1 MKHKRTESHS
11 PVTAPAARR
20 WKQAKTLAVFLAA
33 STFAV
38 SGCGGNSSKNVTPPA
53 TGSPVII
60 GTQPNSLP
68 AAPAQ
73 SKSNRYAG
81 IDMVGGGAINWQW
94 DISQAN
100 NTYNYQEE
108 QGVGG
113 ATTASGGTISSF
125 GDFEYLTDTTAITP
139 GLAGLNA
146 EIPSGV
152 SLFEESYGSFPQN
165 SLAVGVMQ
173 QQAGCLAPDGMVNF
187 NFVVSPNAS
196 NYLPNTDA
204 LYGSATLAFASD
216 TFTFSGITQSAGAG
230 KDATTSIIPF
240 ANSYCV
246 QALSGYGIQSTG
258 SSVSGFRETVL
269 TYVGDTGTLVG
280 AVNYSNL
287 SGTATGATTWAG
299 FIEPGSPIDLSSVTS
314 ASYKGFNRTP
324 SYPDPVYFGSKS
336 PWITTPV
343 FSPGAGQLLGGYE
356 DFINSITFGTSPA
369 QVPGNILLD
378 FGVQDGS
385 HPGSF
390 PAAQFTEQDP
400 SNFCKPDQ
408 QSIGSDGLT
417 YCTFPVVALVGE
429 SYGKYV
435 IFASGPD
442 PTTQSGLFYA
452 LIQD

>member
-11 PVTAPAARR
+11 PVLASSTKR
-20 WKQAKTLAVFLAA
+20 WKRASVLIGFLAVSTLAL
-33 STFAV
+33 
-38 SGCGGNSSKNVTPPA
+38 SGCGGSSTKNVTPPA
-53 TGSPVII
+53 TGSPVIV
-60 GTQPNSLP
+60 GTQLNSLP

-94 DISQAN
+94 DISLVN
-100 NTYNYQEE
+100 GTYNYQEE

-125 GDFEYLTDTTAITP
+125 GDFEYLTDTTALTP
-139 GLAGLNA
+139 GLAGLNV

-165 SLAVGVMQ
+165 SLAVGVPQ
-173 QQAGCLAPDGMVNF
+173 QQAGCLAPDGKVAF
-187 NFVVSPNAS
+187 DFVVSPNAS

-204 LYGSATLAFASD
+204 LYGNATLAFAND
-216 TFTFSGITQSAGAG
+216 TFTFSGVTQSAVTGTA
-230 KDATTSIIPF
+230 ATTSIISF
-240 ANSYCV
+240 ANSYCI
-246 QALSGYGIQSTG
+246 QALSGYAIQSTG
-258 SSVSGFRETVL
+258 SSVSGLRETVL

-280 AVNYSNL
+280 AVNDSNL
-287 SGTATGATTWAG
+287 AGTSTGATTWVG
-299 FIEPGSPIDLSSVTS
+299 FIEPGSPLDLSSVTS
-314 ASYKGFNRTP
+314 ATYRGFNRTP
-324 SYPDPVYFGSKS
+324 TYPDPVYFGSNS

-343 FSPGAGQLLGGYE
+343 FQPGPGQLLGGYE
-356 DFINSITFGTSPA
+356 DFINSITFGTSPT

-378 FGVQDGS
+378 FGAQDGS

-400 SNFCKPDQ
+400 SNLCKPAQ

-435 IFASGPD
+435 VFVSGPD
-442 PTTQSGLFYA
+442 PTIQSGLFYA
-452 LIQD
+452 LVQD